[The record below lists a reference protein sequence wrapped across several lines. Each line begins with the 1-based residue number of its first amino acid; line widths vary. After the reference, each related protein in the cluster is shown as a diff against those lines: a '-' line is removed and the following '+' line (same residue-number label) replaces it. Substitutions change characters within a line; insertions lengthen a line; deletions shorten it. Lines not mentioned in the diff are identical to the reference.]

1 MHIDPQDPQMKNR
14 DRLIMSKG
22 HAGVAVYATLAE
34 CGFFDKEE
42 LRKYYSD
49 GSVYSGH
56 VSHKGVLGVEFST
69 GSLGTWIG
77 SCCRYGIVC
86 SAQEREPSCF
96 TIFRRWRMR

>member
-1 MHIDPQDPQMKNR
+1 
-14 DRLIMSKG
+14 MSKG

-56 VSHKGVLGVEFST
+56 VSHKGVCWVLNFQRAVWDMDWELLPVWHCLLCAGTRAIVFS
-69 GSLGTWIG
+69 L
-77 SCCRYGIVC
+77 
-86 SAQEREPSCF
+86 F
-96 TIFRRWRMR
+96 